1 MAAED
6 WAVVVPQTPEMA
18 AAETAGDGRR
28 FVQGW
33 LAAIG
38 VEEEARSELV
48 EALVRQG
55 ITSKV
60 MITALGAESV
70 SAIMKDY
77 GVPKPVATVM
87 RMQAGNKR
95 GV

>member
-33 LAAIG
+33 LAAI
-38 VEEEARSELV
+38 E
-48 EALVRQG
+48 RQ
-55 ITSKV
+55 
-60 MITALGAESV
+60 L
-70 SAIMKDY
+70 
-77 GVPKPVATVM
+77 
-87 RMQAGNKR
+87 Q
-95 GV
+95 